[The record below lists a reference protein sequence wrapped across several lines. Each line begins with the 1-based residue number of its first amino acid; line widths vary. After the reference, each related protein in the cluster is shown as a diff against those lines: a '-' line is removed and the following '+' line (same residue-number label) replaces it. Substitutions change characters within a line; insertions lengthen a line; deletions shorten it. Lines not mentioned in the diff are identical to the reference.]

1 MSNIKTTLE
10 TSVGLEKDNDKLF
23 DYITEL
29 EIQNTPENREAKVVI
44 EERLHKEYKYE
55 LDQMTP
61 EYGI

>member
-61 EYGI
+61 

>member
-29 EIQNTPENREAKVVI
+29 EI
-44 EERLHKEYKYE
+44 
-55 LDQMTP
+55 
-61 EYGI
+61 

>member
-55 LDQMTP
+55 L
-61 EYGI
+61 